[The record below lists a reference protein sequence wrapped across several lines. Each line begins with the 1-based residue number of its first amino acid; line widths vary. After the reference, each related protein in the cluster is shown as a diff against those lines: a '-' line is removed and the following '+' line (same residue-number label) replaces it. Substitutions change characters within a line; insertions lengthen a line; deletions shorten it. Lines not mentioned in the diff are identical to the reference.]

1 MQPADRGYY
10 TPKYNAAKQIRHWMW
25 LERNCKTRNHKPDKD
40 FRACQRW
47 RKSKSHA
54 KPDLHDAR
62 EKSYL
67 PADRPEAAGEQKP
80 A

>member
-10 TPKYNAAKQIRHWMW
+10 TPKYNAAKPKRHWMR
-25 LERNCKTRNHKPDKD
+25 LERNCKIRNYKPDKNL
-40 FRACQRW
+40 RACQRW

-54 KPDLHDAR
+54 KSALHDAR
-62 EKSYL
+62 EKSYS
-67 PADRPEAAGEQKP
+67 PADRPEVTGEQKS